1 MKTRGI
7 ETKVP
12 RQSGVR
18 RVGKA
23 CQGPDTFRY
32 LRRYTLGLGLLWT
45 VVIVALMGY
54 SLLSF
59 RQRAHGEALA
69 RGRQECSACH
79 DQQGCREAGLP
90 GGLGISLAVDD
101 LQPGARGQALVTSA
115 ACLGLWLLGAAGLR
129 LGESRLR
136 QQILTTQ
143 RSHRLRRR
151 VHQRLAHLAHH
162 DQLTGLPN
170 RTLFRD
176 RLRLA
181 LASARRFDGR
191 VAVAVLGLDHFRTI
205 NHSYGHATGDLVLRE
220 AAGRLTGCLRADDTV
235 ARLGNGR
242 FLLLFPNV
250 RHGDDCARLARKIQ
264 ETFSSPFIANEREL
278 YLTVSLG
285 LAMYPEDGGE
295 ENELQRNADAALS
308 RAQDQGVSVF
318 QLYTASM
325 NEHALARITLENQ
338 LRRAIELDQLSL
350 HYQPQVDV
358 RSDAII
364 GAEALL
370 RWHHPELGEIPPDR
384 FIPVAE
390 ESGQIFAIG
399 AWVLGEACREAA
411 RWQKLVGRPLPVA
424 VNLSPRQLRHAGL
437 VHLIEAV
444 LKETGLAPEC
454 LELEIVESSVIH
466 DIDRTIETLTDLKA
480 RGIKVAIDDFGTGY
494 SSLNYLK
501 QLPIDR
507 IKIDH
512 SFVRDLEPGRNDA
525 ALVGLIVE
533 IARKMGLSTLAEGVE
548 TPAQRDLL
556 QACRCHLMQGYLFS
570 QPVTAEAFSA
580 LLRSASGSF
589 SRGA

>member
-7 ETKVP
+7 ETKIRRP
-12 RQSGVR
+12 SEEE

-23 CQGPDTFRY
+23 CQGQDTFRS
-32 LRRYTLGLGLLWT
+32 LRRYTLGLGLFWT
-45 VVIVALMGY
+45 LVIAALTF
-54 SLLSF
+54 SCFLPF
-59 RQRAHGEALA
+59 RQQALDESLA
-69 RGRQECSACH
+69 RGRQECLSCH
-79 DQQGCREAGLP
+79 DQRGCREGGPP
-90 GGLGISLAVDD
+90 GALGISLPVDD
-101 LQPGARGQALVTSA
+101 LQAGTRGQVLVTSA
-115 ACLGLWLLGAAGLR
+115 AYLGLWLLGAAGLR

-143 RSHRLRRR
+143 RSHRLRRS

-176 RLRLA
+176 HLRLA

-191 VAVAVLGLDHFRTI
+191 VAVAVLGLDHFRAI

-220 AAGRLTGCLRADDTV
+220 AAVRLTGCLRADDTV

-242 FLLLFPNV
+242 FLLLFPNI
-250 RHGDDCARLARKIQ
+250 RHSDDCARLARKIQ
-264 ETFSSPFIANEREL
+264 ETFSSPFIANGRDL

-285 LAMYPEDGGE
+285 LAMYPEDGGD
-295 ENELQRNADAALS
+295 ENELLRNADAALS

-325 NEHALARITLENQ
+325 NEHAMARITLENQ
-338 LRRAIELDQLSL
+338 LRRALELDQLSL
-350 HYQPQVDV
+350 RYQPQVDV
-358 RSDAII
+358 ASDAII
-364 GAEALL
+364 GAEALI
-370 RWHHPELGEIPPDR
+370 RWHHPELGEIPPDQ

-399 AWVLGEACREAA
+399 EWVLREACREAA
-411 RWQKLVGRPLPVA
+411 RWQELVGRPLPVA
-424 VNLSPRQLRHAGL
+424 VNLSPRQFRQAGL

-466 DIDRTIETLTDLKA
+466 DIDRTIETLTDLKV

-512 SFVRDLEPGRNDA
+512 SFVRDLELGRNDA
-525 ALVGLIVE
+525 ALVGLIAE

-548 TPAQRDLL
+548 TPAQRDML
-556 QACRCHLMQGYLFS
+556 QACRCNLMQGYLFS
-570 QPVTAEAFSA
+570 PPVTAEAFSA
-580 LLRSASGSF
+580 LLRSASGNF
-589 SRGA
+589 SRGV